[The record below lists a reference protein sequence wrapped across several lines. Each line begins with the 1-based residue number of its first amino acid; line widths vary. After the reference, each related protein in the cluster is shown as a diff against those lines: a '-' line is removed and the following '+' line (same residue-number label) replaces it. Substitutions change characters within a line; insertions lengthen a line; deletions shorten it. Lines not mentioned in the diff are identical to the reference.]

1 MRTLCVNLLD
11 HLTTASR
18 WMLGAGRSWA
28 CALLLAGASFFAF
41 GWLTDTLYTRVH
53 QPAEEIT
60 IRFVDSPIWIGES
73 LHDHL
78 ASTAAP
84 WLLGTRLHHDDLVRT
99 RDALIES
106 GCFSSVRQVRHVGSN
121 TIEIEADFLRPRA
134 TIVDTDGPLLI
145 DGDGRVLPSGFHVQT
160 DSTLITI
167 RNPAYNRPDVGRGH
181 WQGTDVAAALSVLE
195 LLEQQN
201 WSDQISAIDLMHYEH
216 SGNVILITDTQSRII
231 WGSAPGEEDALEA
244 LADRKLERLTWL
256 HEHHGRIDQHHRGEI
271 DVTDSSVVT
280 KR

>member
-1 MRTLCVNLLD
+1 MAMDESSFGVSRPDGPDPD
-11 HLTTASR
+11 HHSQSR
-18 WMLGAGRSWA
+18 L
-28 CALLLAGASFFAF
+28 
-41 GWLTDTLYTRVH
+41 
-53 QPAEEIT
+53 QPARRWSWT
-60 IRFVDSPIWIGES
+60 
-73 LHDHL
+73 
-78 ASTAAP
+78 
-84 WLLGTRLHHDDLVRT
+84 
-99 RDALIES
+99 
-106 GCFSSVRQVRHVGSN
+106 
-121 TIEIEADFLRPRA
+121 
-134 TIVDTDGPLLI
+134 
-145 DGDGRVLPSGFHVQT
+145 
-160 DSTLITI
+160 
-167 RNPAYNRPDVGRGH
+167 PAGH
-181 WQGTDVAAALSVLE
+181 RCRCALSVLE